1 MSVLIGDGP
10 ASFIPPMRLPVD
22 GAVSVLWRAEC
33 QRSLYDLAEPG
44 PGFTERSMIGST
56 DAAEP
61 IYGVV
66 CDGLR

>member
-1 MSVLIGDGP
+1 MSALSCDGP

-33 QRSLYDLAEPG
+33 QRSLYTWPNRA
-44 PGFTERSMIGST
+44 GFTERSMTGST

-61 IYGVV
+61 IYAVV